1 MQVVRVFF
9 TILLICF
16 VVWLVVDTIRLFVRK
31 YKERKA
37 KKQKKND
44 DVKQEVIEQKD
55 DTTSN

>member
-37 KKQKKND
+37 KKQK
-44 DVKQEVIEQKD
+44 VEEKQVIEQKD
-55 DTTSN
+55 DNDKN